1 MERDEGLYFRLRT
14 ATMRSMAPVLSR
26 LVLPFA
32 TARLLAG
39 AAIVAAMLAAGCAT
53 VPIEFPHLAEPSQ
66 VPPRPAVAGR
76 PKIALALGSGGTR
89 GFAHVGVI
97 KALEAA
103 GIRPDLVV
111 GTSFGS
117 VVGALYAAGYSGKEL
132 EAIALDVEPLALL
145 DVALFEGGKIRGLAL
160 QSFVNERLEGRA
172 IEALPREFAA
182 VATRASDGAMA
193 VFNRGNAGLAVRAS
207 SAIRWRFIWP
217 LIGGEA
223 YVDGVD
229 VSPVPIRAARHL
241 GADVVIAVNVIVRR
255 ERMDEN
261 TRWRGYY
268 EYRLRMVDAEARDA
282 DVVIHPD
289 TGESA
294 GMSSDYRRQVIAAA
308 EAATREQL
316 GRIQA
321 AIASKTRL
329 AMPAPPTAPGRLAAA
344 LGLR

>member
-1 MERDEGLYFRLRT
+1 MRAMNAFGNLRGKLNWLALT
-14 ATMRSMAPVLSR
+14 AVLA
-26 LVLPFA
+26 VLA
-32 TARLLAG
+32 SG
-39 AAIVAAMLAAGCAT
+39 GCAT
-53 VPIEFPHLAEPSQ
+53 VPKAFPNLAEPSQ
-66 VPPRPAVAGR
+66 APARPTVAGR

-103 GIRPDLVV
+103 GIRPDLIV
-111 GTSFGS
+111 GTSAGA
-117 VVGALYAAGYSGKEL
+117 VVGALYASGHDGRAL
-132 EAIALDVEPLALL
+132 EAIAMDIEPLSLL
-145 DVALFEGGKIRGLAL
+145 DVALLEGGRIRGVAL
-160 QSFVNERLEGRA
+160 QDFINRQLDGRA

-217 LIGGEA
+217 VIGGEA

-229 VSPVPIRAARHL
+229 VSPVPIRAARAM
-241 GADVVIAVNVIVRR
+241 GADVVIGVNVIVRR
-255 ERMDEN
+255 DRMDES
-261 TRWRGYY
+261 TRWKSYY
-268 EYRLRMVDAEARDA
+268 EYRLRMVDAEAREADA
-282 DVVIHPD
+282 IIHPD

-321 AIASKTRL
+321 AIDSKTRI
-329 AMPAPPTAPGRLAAA
+329 AAPAQKDRLAAA
-344 LGLR
+344 L